1 MPVAL
6 AVNDDGIDSIGL
18 RSLVIELQQAG
29 FKVYVSAPREQM
41 SGMSKTVNFKR
52 LGRNGEVEIRRVR
65 MEGAEEAWALN
76 ATPAESVLIGLE
88 LMGSR
93 PDVVVSGVNIG
104 PNLGLEDFFTSG
116 TIGAAIEASLHGVP
130 AIAVSL
136 VSYKVMP
143 EKNYML
149 AGSIAARL
157 AMSYPIWSRLYDLLN
172 LNVPPSPRGVMVT
185 RLAVNSYRLRYELN
199 GSSMRFKESDIR
211 ESYWD
216 VQEGSDVWAA
226 LNGLVSITPIRIRA
240 LLHDSSDGAP
250 LLVLKRELEELVRS
264 EAHRSE

>member
-6 AVNDDGIDSIGL
+6 AVNDDGIESIGI
-18 RSLVIELQQAG
+18 RSLVAELSVAG

-41 SGMSKTVNFKR
+41 SGMSKTVSFKR

-65 MEGAEEAWALN
+65 LEGAEEAWALN

-116 TIGAAIEASLHGVP
+116 TIGAAIEASLHDIP

-136 VSYKVMP
+136 VSYKLVP
-143 EKNYML
+143 EEHYRL
-149 AGSIAARL
+149 AGRIAARL
-157 AMSYPIWSRLYDLLN
+157 ARGYPLWSRLYDLLN
-172 LNVPPSPRGVMVT
+172 LNVPLSPKGVMIT
-185 RLAVNSYRLRYELN
+185 RLALNSYRLRYELN
-199 GSSMRFKESDIR
+199 GSVMKFKEGDVR

-216 VQEGSDVWAA
+216 AQEGSDVWAA
-226 LNGLVSITPIRIRA
+226 LNGIVSVTPIKIRA
-240 LLHDSSDGAP
+240 LLRESSDGAP
-250 LLVLKRELEELVRS
+250 LLVLKRELEELVRG
-264 EAHRSE
+264 EAHRSK